1 MKKNTAIFLICLALA
16 GSIEQRASAQSF
28 DKASKGGAAAQF
40 LKIPVSP
47 RTSAMGEAS
56 AADMKDASAI
66 DINPACLMNLKKD
79 SFYFSHSAY
88 VAETSLNYLA
98 YAQNMGEDVG
108 AWGLSFKYFGWGS
121 IDNTD
126 DTGGKIKTMSPYDL
140 SVGVTFATYI
150 SGFNSDE
157 EDRFVFGGT
166 GKVVRSQVVNSA
178 SAITADLAFLT
189 PYMLDRKFRMSLSA
203 SNIMGSIKMDK
214 ESFPLP
220 LLIRL
225 GAAAFVTEDFKVT
238 SDVIAPNDSFLYIAL
253 GSEARIKIA
262 KKTELFLRAGANTKN
277 LFDIS
282 GMKNL
287 TGGIGFRYYEYNFDY
302 SFSPYG
308 ELGNIHRIAI
318 SMNY

>member
-1 MKKNTAIFLICLALA
+1 MKKNILPAVLLFMC
-16 GSIEQRASAQSF
+16 ASLWGQSF

-40 LKIPVSP
+40 LKIPISP

-66 DINPACLMNLKKD
+66 DINPACLMNLRKD
-79 SFYFSHSAY
+79 SFYFSHSQYLADS
-88 VAETSLNYLA
+88 SLNYLA
-98 YAQNMGEDVG
+98 YAQNMGEEVG
-108 AWGLSFKYFGWGS
+108 AWGLSFKYLGWGKM
-121 IDNTD
+121 DNTD
-126 DTGGKIKTMSPYDL
+126 DTGGKIKSLSPYDL
-140 SVGVTFATYI
+140 SIGVTFATYI
-150 SGFNSDE
+150 SGFNADE

-166 GKVVRSQVVNSA
+166 GKVVRSQILNSA
-178 SAITADLAFLT
+178 SAISADLGFLT

-203 SNIMGSIKMDK
+203 SNIMGTMKMDK

-220 LLIRL
+220 LIIRL
-225 GAAAFVTEDFKVT
+225 GGAAFITDDFKMT
-238 SDVIAPNDSFLYIAL
+238 SDIIAPNDSFMYFAL
-253 GSEARIKIA
+253 GCESRIRIA
-262 KKTELFLRAGANTKN
+262 QKTELFIRAGANTKN

-282 GMKNL
+282 GLKNL
-287 TGGIGFRYYEYNFDY
+287 TGGLGFRYYEYHFDY